1 MAFDS
6 NFELKF
12 SQLVDTRLQEK
23 VPALYP
29 NRVGFQLIDVNDTQ
43 DKGVGVMA
51 FIVDGQWLYA
61 PAFFIKGQLKGLE
74 LLYVKNKDMFVP
86 LKDSWISFIQK
97 GEMKLLGHGV
107 DKQDVKP
114 TKPNMIDLVLSPHEK
129 ISNEKDSLIDKETV
143 NNMFTKFAEMQT
155 DLTTELPKLGAEA
168 FKVFVE
174 SMEKNADFANA
185 VLNFYSPADLRKI
198 AETIDLNAKSIDN
211 KEDSKPSPASP
222 AEEAATD
229 EFGED
234 ANIKDSVAEAI
245 AESKG
250 TADVKVEEE
259 IMVETPEEEI
269 PARSTLVKEKLA
281 TALLN
286 MNEKSAA
293 TTDMPEDLK
302 SDTTKGSDTVEEL
315 VVVTDT
321 TSPEADTLSDKQKE
335 ILMRDGIFVKD
346 TRRSTTSVF
355 NTEVNTTGF
364 NNPTST
370 GLNEVLLADGT
381 AIPMLI
387 IFPNKA
393 VRNRSY
399 SSDGDF
405 CYRSR
410 TSVGPDVE
418 ICLIDPNNSDI
429 YYTKNVREVL
439 CKPAGR
445 LPEELYNKMKNLKEF
460 TKKNYVAMDGK
471 HILVIDKKHN
481 AICLEAP
488 YMREKMVTSRDTLP
502 VFTHDSDASIRFTG
516 KDGKIAVTKN
526 MAYIP
531 NGTTYFKYEPCFPH
545 RLGDVNTFIY
555 HMRKTAKLAS
565 MKVYADRNGY
575 ALTTDKEQEFNL
587 NKKAALV
594 NLVKKHGIQ
603 ASLAKKMLKEAEW
616 KGIPVSKRYFLKYA
630 DMYDLNAG
638 DPRDNGGTADEAPRE
653 TTYDNPAAEGLQV
666 ATDASSKGIKE
677 VMDTSIL
684 ASLAGTSHS
693 MELMGTYISD
703 LIKAMDRVGRMLFL
717 FYWHQEEFKDQYGSQ
732 ELIELEESLR
742 EIFDSVGDLVLFLKE
757 KSVDFDSLFSGNRDD
772 MSEDLGTEE

>member
-12 SQLVDTRLQEK
+12 AQLVDTRLQEK

-114 TKPNMIDLVLSPHEK
+114 VKPNMIDLVLSPHEK
-129 ISNEKDSLIDKETV
+129 ISNAKDSLIDKETL

-155 DLTTELPKLGAEA
+155 DLTTELPKLGKKAYIA
-168 FKVFVE
+168 FVGA
-174 SMEKNADFANA
+174 MEKNSEFANA
-185 VLNFYSPADLRKI
+185 VFNFYTTSDLRKI

-211 KEDSKPSPASP
+211 KEDKKPSPDSP
-222 AEEAATD
+222 AEEAAAD
-229 EFGED
+229 EDFGED
-234 ANIKDSVAEAI
+234 ANIKDSVAQAI
-245 AESKG
+245 ADSKG

-259 IMVETPEEEI
+259 IMEETPEEEI
-269 PARSTLVKEKLA
+269 PSRATLIDEK
-281 TALLN
+281 T
-286 MNEKSAA
+286 AA
-293 TTDMPEDLK
+293 TTDIPEDLQ
-302 SDTTKGSDTVEEL
+302 SDVTKGTDTVEEL
-315 VVVTDT
+315 VVVTSPDE
-321 TSPEADTLSDKQKE
+321 PEAETLSDKEKE

-346 TRRSTTSVF
+346 TRKNTTSVF
-355 NTEVNTTGF
+355 NTEINTCGF
-364 NNPTST
+364 NTPTST
-370 GLNEVLLADGT
+370 GLNEVLLADGS
-381 AIPMLI
+381 AIPMLV
-387 IFPNKA
+387 IFPNRQIK
-393 VRNRSY
+393 RRSY
-399 SSDGDF
+399 SSEGSLDYTNRCETGL
-405 CYRSR
+405 
-410 TSVGPDVE
+410 DVKV
-418 ICLIDPNNSDI
+418 CLIDPDNSDK

-439 CKPAGR
+439 CKPAGK
-445 LPEELYNKMKNLKEF
+445 LPDELYNKMKTLKEF
-460 TKKNYVAMDGK
+460 TKQNYVEAEGK

-481 AICLEAP
+481 AILLQSP
-488 YMREKMVTSRDTLP
+488 YGRNKIVTSRDTLP
-502 VFTHDSDASIRFTG
+502 AFDYDSDASVRFTG
-516 KDGKIAVTKN
+516 KEGKISATKN

-531 NGTTYFKYEPCFPH
+531 EGAAYFQQEHTFPH

-555 HMRKTAKLAS
+555 HMRKKANLTN

-575 ALTTDKEQEFNL
+575 ALTTDKDQEYNL

-594 NLVKKHGIQ
+594 KLVKKHGIQ
-603 ASLAKKMLKEAEW
+603 ASLAKKMLKEARW
-616 KGIPVSKRYFLKYA
+616 KGVPVSKRYFLKYA

-638 DPRDNGGTADEAPRE
+638 DPRDSGGTANESPRE
-653 TTYDNPAAEGLQV
+653 STYDNPAVEGLQV
-666 ATDASSKGIKE
+666 ATDASAKGIKE

-693 MELMGTYISD
+693 MELMGTYITD
-703 LIKAMDRVGRMLFL
+703 LIRSMDRVGRMLFL
-717 FYWHQEEFKDQYGSQ
+717 FYWHQDEFKDQYGSQ
-732 ELIELEESLR
+732 ELVELEESLR

-772 MSEDLGTEE
+772 MSEDLGTVE